1 MNATLFGKRVF
12 ADGSKL
18 RTFETRGSSW
28 IILVGLKS
36 SDECPYRRHR
46 GDGNDRGGGRE
57 ITEAEMGVTQIWATV
72 GQGLPATPQTGR
84 EAQSRFPPE
93 AGTLPT

>member
-1 MNATLFGKRVF
+1 MNVTLFGKRVF

-46 GDGNDRGGGRE
+46 GDRNDRGGSRE
-57 ITEAEMGVTQIWATV
+57 ITEAEMGVT
-72 GQGLPATPQTGR
+72 
-84 EAQSRFPPE
+84 
-93 AGTLPT
+93 